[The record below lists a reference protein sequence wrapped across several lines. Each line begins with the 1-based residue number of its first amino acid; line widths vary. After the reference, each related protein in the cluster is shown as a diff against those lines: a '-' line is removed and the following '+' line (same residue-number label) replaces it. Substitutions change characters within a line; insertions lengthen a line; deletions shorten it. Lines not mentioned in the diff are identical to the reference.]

1 MTAITCY
8 ECIPE
13 PPVDWCQFTSN
24 VTDCDEKSKTNGAE
38 YDVCAKTS
46 FEIVYEGDNHLMNI
60 MNCAKKVCKNFTRYE
75 GALESIKKTKN
86 HSKKHS
92 KKKNH
97 CKRFRPKLNQKL
109 NTKPSKP
116 RILAR
121 LNNTHLNFQNLNR
134 F

>member
-24 VTDCDEKSKTNGAE
+24 VTDCEEKSKTDGAE

-60 MNCAKKVCKNFTRYE
+60 MNCATKVCKNFTIYE
-75 GALESIKKTKN
+75 GALESIKKTEKPLKKTLKKEKLRQKIS
-86 HSKKHS
+86 SKIK
-92 KKKNH
+92 
-97 CKRFRPKLNQKL
+97 PKTDYKTLKTEDFSTPQ
-109 NTKPSKP
+109 
-116 RILAR
+116 
-121 LNNTHLNFQNLNR
+121 
-134 F
+134 

>member
-60 MNCAKKVCKNFTRYE
+60 MNCAKKVCKKLYE
-75 GALESIKKTKN
+75 IRGGVGVYKKNEKPLKKTL
-86 HSKKHS
+86 KKEKPRQKIS
-92 KKKNH
+92 TKI
-97 CKRFRPKLNQKL
+97 KLL

>member
-24 VTDCDEKSKTNGAE
+24 ATDCDEKSKTNGAE

-60 MNCAKKVCKNFTRYE
+60 MNCAKKVCKKLYE
-75 GALESIKKTKN
+75 IRGGVGVYKKNEKPLKKTL
-86 HSKKHS
+86 KKE
-92 KKKNH
+92 
-97 CKRFRPKLNQKL
+97 
-109 NTKPSKP
+109 KP
-116 RILAR
+116 RQKISTKIKPKTEYKTLK
-121 LNNTHLNFQNLNR
+121 TEDFSTPQ
-134 F
+134 

>member
-24 VTDCDEKSKTNGAE
+24 VTDCEEKSKTDGAE

-60 MNCAKKVCKNFTRYE
+60 MNCATKVCKNFTIYE
-75 GALESIKKTKN
+75 GALESIKKTEKPL
-86 HSKKHS
+86 KKTL
-92 KKKNH
+92 KKE
-97 CKRFRPKLNQKL
+97 
-109 NTKPSKP
+109 KP
-116 RILAR
+116 RQKISSKIKPKTDYKTLK
-121 LNNTHLNFQNLNR
+121 TEDFSTPQ
-134 F
+134 

>member
-60 MNCAKKVCKNFTRYE
+60 MNCAKKVCKKLYE
-75 GALESIKKTKN
+75 IRGGVGVY
-86 HSKKHS
+86 
-92 KKKNH
+92 KKNEKPL
-97 CKRFRPKLNQKL
+97 KRTLKKE
-109 NTKPSKP
+109 KP
-116 RILAR
+116 RQKISTKIKPKTEYKTLK
-121 LNNTHLNFQNLNR
+121 TEDFSTPQ
-134 F
+134 

>member
-24 VTDCDEKSKTNGAE
+24 ATDCDEKSKTNGAE

-60 MNCAKKVCKNFTRYE
+60 MNCAKKVCKKLYE
-75 GALESIKKTKN
+75 IRGGVGVYIKNEKPLKKTL
-86 HSKKHS
+86 KKE
-92 KKKNH
+92 
-97 CKRFRPKLNQKL
+97 
-109 NTKPSKP
+109 KP
-116 RILAR
+116 RQKISTKIKPKTEYKTLK
-121 LNNTHLNFQNLNR
+121 TEDFSTPQ
-134 F
+134 

>member
-24 VTDCDEKSKTNGAE
+24 VTDCDEKSKTDGAE

-75 GALESIKKTKN
+75 GALESIKKRKTTQKN
-86 HSKKHS
+86 TQ
-92 KKKNH
+92 
-97 CKRFRPKLNQKL
+97 KRKTTAKDFD
-109 NTKPSKP
+109 
-116 RILAR
+116 
-121 LNNTHLNFQNLNR
+121 QN
-134 F
+134 

>member
-60 MNCAKKVCKNFTRYE
+60 MNCAKKVCKKLYE
-75 GALESIKKTKN
+75 IRGGVGVYKKNEKPLKKTL
-86 HSKKHS
+86 KKR
-92 KKKNH
+92 KTTAKD
-97 CKRFRPKLNQKL
+97 FD
-109 NTKPSKP
+109 
-116 RILAR
+116 
-121 LNNTHLNFQNLNR
+121 QN
-134 F
+134 

>member
-24 VTDCDEKSKTNGAE
+24 ATDCDEKSKTNGAE

-75 GALESIKKTKN
+75 GALESMKKTKN

-97 CKRFRPKLNQKL
+97 GKRLRPKLNRKL

-134 F
+134 I

>member
-13 PPVDWCQFTSN
+13 PPDNWCQFTSN
-24 VTDCDEKSKTNGAE
+24 VTDCEEKSKTDGDE

-60 MNCAKKVCKNFTRYE
+60 MNCATKVCKNFTIYE
-75 GALESIKKTKN
+75 GALESIKKPKN

-97 CKRFRPKLNQKL
+97 GKRFRPKLNQKL
-109 NTKPSKP
+109 ITKPSK
-116 RILAR
+116 RKILAR
-121 LNNTHLNFQNLNR
+121 LNNTSLNFQHLNR

>member
-13 PPVDWCQFTSN
+13 PPDNWCQFTSN
-24 VTDCDEKSKTNGAE
+24 VTDCEEKSKTDGVE

-60 MNCAKKVCKNFTRYE
+60 MNCATKVCKNFTIYE
-75 GALESIKKTKN
+75 GALESIKKPKN

-97 CKRFRPKLNQKL
+97 GKRFRQKLNQKL
-109 NTKPSKP
+109 ITKPSK
-116 RILAR
+116 RKILAR
-121 LNNTHLNFQNLNR
+121 LNNTSLNFQHLNR

>member
-24 VTDCDEKSKTNGAE
+24 ATDCDEKSKTNGAE

-75 GALESIKKTKN
+75 GALESIKKNEKPL
-86 HSKKHS
+86 KKTL
-92 KKKNH
+92 KKE
-97 CKRFRPKLNQKL
+97 
-109 NTKPSKP
+109 KP
-116 RILAR
+116 RQKISTKIKPKTEYKTLK
-121 LNNTHLNFQNLNR
+121 TEDFSTPQ
-134 F
+134 